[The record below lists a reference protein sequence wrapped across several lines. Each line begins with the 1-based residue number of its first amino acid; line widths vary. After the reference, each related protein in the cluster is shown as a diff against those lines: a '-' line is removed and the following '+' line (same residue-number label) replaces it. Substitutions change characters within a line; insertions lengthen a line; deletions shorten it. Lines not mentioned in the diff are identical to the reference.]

1 MIDNF
6 NMSKWVQDLHL
17 KESQIR
23 EFDNDDVDRI
33 MNSLESTVNGMMDSS
48 AHIERTLRSEPELD
62 FKVRDVEML
71 LRDLN
76 HQLSVLKEKL
86 SL

>member
-17 KESQIR
+17 KESQIK
-23 EFDNDDVDRI
+23 EFDTDNVDRLMI
-33 MNSLESTVNGMMDSS
+33 SLARLVDDMKSKL
-48 AHIERTLRSEPELD
+48 RTIDAELRAEPELD
-62 FKVRDVEML
+62 YKVREMEMDLKSLDHKLDV
-71 LRDLN
+71 
-76 HQLSVLKEKL
+76 VKEKL

>member
-17 KESQIR
+17 KESQIK
-23 EFDNDDVDRI
+23 EFDTDNVDRLMI
-33 MNSLESTVNGMMDSS
+33 SLARLVDDMKSKL
-48 AHIERTLRSEPELD
+48 RTIDTELRAEPELD
-62 FKVRDVEML
+62 YKVREMEMDLKSLDHKLDV
-71 LRDLN
+71 
-76 HQLSVLKEKL
+76 VKEKL

>member
-1 MIDNF
+1 MDNF

-23 EFDNDDVDRI
+23 EFDTDNVDRLMI
-33 MNSLESTVNGMMDSS
+33 SLARLVDDMKSRL
-48 AHIERTLRSEPELD
+48 RTIDTELRAEPELD
-62 FKVRDVEML
+62 YKVREMEMDLKSLDHKLDV
-71 LRDLN
+71 
-76 HQLSVLKEKL
+76 VKEKL

>member
-17 KESQIR
+17 KESQIK
-23 EFDNDDVDRI
+23 EFDTDNVDRLMI
-33 MNSLESTVNGMMDSS
+33 SLARLVDDMKSRL
-48 AHIERTLRSEPELD
+48 RTIDTELRAEPELD
-62 FKVRDVEML
+62 YKVREMEMDLKSLDHKLDV
-71 LRDLN
+71 
-76 HQLSVLKEKL
+76 VKEKL